1 MGICSYVHRV
11 PVNSN
16 RKKFPD
22 IVAFRLKLLE
32 SYARMYLVIIHIPA
46 GLCLVAV

>member
-1 MGICSYVHRV
+1 M
-11 PVNSN
+11 
-16 RKKFPD
+16 KKFLD

-32 SYARMYLVIIHIPA
+32 SYARMYLVIIHTPA